1 MSSGNK
7 KIDLSGKTD
16 EQLQKL
22 IRNKELQK
30 ASEAWRKSGIGPDLV
45 GQARSIIKKRKE
57 AKRKAHLK
65 ELDTQRDETIALL
78 QERPGRNDGI
88 MGSGSNNP
96 FRL

>member
-7 KIDLSGKTD
+7 KVDLSGKTD

-22 IRNKELQK
+22 VGNKKAQK
-30 ASEAWRKSGIGPDLV
+30 ASEMGRKSGLAPDLV
-45 GQARSIIKKRKE
+45 GQAQSILKKRKE